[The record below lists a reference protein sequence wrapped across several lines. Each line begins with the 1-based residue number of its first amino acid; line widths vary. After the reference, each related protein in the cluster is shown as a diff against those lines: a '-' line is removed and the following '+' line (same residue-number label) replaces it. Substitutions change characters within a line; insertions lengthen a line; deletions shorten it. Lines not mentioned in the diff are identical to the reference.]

1 MLGRRWIGVAQGLT
15 IERHVVRAAL
25 SRHPVAVEC
34 ARAAEEIT
42 GEVADVVIFEEG
54 RGFIVAS
61 SSPSVMQPR
70 RLWASEAALSDE
82 DHVAFDERSLSAA
95 VVDAS
100 GAIVGAVTVHGSG
113 NAPRLCGA
121 VASLA
126 RLVSLA
132 VAAETADVES
142 NGNRATAM
150 LDGLRD
156 AVIVL
161 DADLNIVWVNRA
173 SGSLVGRS
181 PAEMIGRSAAAFIHP
196 DDLATTLNA
205 LLRVKEGLE
214 TYRVNVRIL
223 RPDGTYESV
232 DVTGVDQSDHPLIG
246 GVVMSA
252 RSADIQGEMEL
263 SVERASRMADA
274 IVNGL
279 HDGIVAVDQFG
290 AITMVNDITRSMF
303 GLEQDTPPALFR
315 LTEFRVIDGDGT
327 PVDLEL
333 DPRLTFD
340 TSFELG
346 LRVDNSE
353 LDERHLT
360 VNRQTI
366 LNSDGERLGSIL
378 VFHDVTAIKEA
389 AASLRHQALHDQLT
403 GLPNRR
409 QLEER
414 LADLESSDSSIS
426 VAACFIDLDG
436 FKLINDNYGH
446 GIGDEMIKIAAQRL
460 EQVLRRSD
468 LLIRQGGD
476 EFVALQLGTT
486 DAVEVLAVADRL
498 RAALG
503 HPFHI
508 EGHRFDLTA
517 SVGVAITTSTGV
529 DVDLLLRRADIALY
543 AAKTRGRNRVELF
556 DQALA
561 DAVEVEAAQ
570 QKFLRDALREERL
583 VMYFQ
588 PLVQAHS
595 EIITGYEAL
604 ARIRTVDG
612 EVVGPDSFLA
622 AHLPA
627 DLMYAL
633 DTAAFDQ
640 SCAAA
645 AELALIA
652 PDAPPYVA
660 CNLSATTLSHPGLI
674 DMIVNTAARHMVPP
688 SRICLEVTESAAFS
702 SGPIAFESLGVLHRG
717 GFKIALDDF
726 GTGYSSLVHLRDLP
740 IDTVKVD
747 RSFVSRLADH
757 GSERAIVTAITALAR
772 NLGLGVV
779 AEGVETVE
787 DLTHAEAIGFDTMQ
801 GWYYSKAVPLGDVL
815 APGFHVADA

>member
-1 MLGRRWIGVAQGLT
+1 VVESGQKIGRHA
-15 IERHVVRAAL
+15 VRIAL

-34 ARAAEEIT
+34 ARAASEFT
-42 GEVADVVIFEEG
+42 GEGADVVIFEEG

-61 SSPSVMQPR
+61 STSTVMQPR
-70 RLWASEAALSDE
+70 RLVASEDALAVGDLLVG
-82 DHVAFDERSLSAA
+82 DDQSLSAA
-95 VVDAS
+95 VVDGS
-100 GAIVGAVTVHGSG
+100 GAVVGAVTVHGSCTSPG
-113 NAPRLCGA
+113 SLGA

-126 RLVSLA
+126 RLVSLT
-132 VAAETADVES
+132 VATETADAELSES
-142 NGNRATAM
+142 RATAV

-161 DADLNIVWVNRA
+161 DTEFNVMWANRA

-181 PAEMIGRSAAAFIHP
+181 PTELVGRSGIEFIHP
-196 DDLATTLNA
+196 DDLEITMNA
-205 LLRVKEGLE
+205 LVRLHDGLE
-214 TYRVNVRIL
+214 MYRINVRIL
-223 RPDGTYESV
+223 RPDGTYELV
-232 DVTGVDQSDHPLIG
+232 NVMGVDQSDNPAVG
-246 GVVMSA
+246 GAVMSL
-252 RSADIQGEMEL
+252 RSAD
-263 SVERASRMADA
+263 VENEIEISDERSTRMADA
-274 IVNGL
+274 IVTGL
-279 HDGIVAVDQFG
+279 HDGIVATDQFG
-290 AITMVNDITRSMF
+290 AITLVNDIARSMF
-303 GLEQDTPPALFR
+303 GCGRERPPASFR
-315 LTEFRVIDGDGT
+315 LTDFRVIDDDGA
-327 PVDLEL
+327 PIDLET
-333 DPRLTFD
+333 DPRLTFGS
-340 TSFELG
+340 SFELG
-346 LRVDNSE
+346 LRVESTERDQ
-353 LDERHLT
+353 RHLT
-360 VNRQTI
+360 VNRQI
-366 LNSDGERLGSIL
+366 VLSGDGETLGSIL

-414 LADLESSDSSIS
+414 LADLESLDSPVN

-446 GIGDEMIKIAAQRL
+446 STGDEMIKIAAQRL

-476 EFVALQLGTT
+476 EFVALQLGPA

-498 RAALG
+498 RVALG

-517 SVGVAITTSTGV
+517 SIGVATTTSVDV
-529 DVDLLLRRADIALY
+529 DVDLLLRHADIALY
-543 AAKTRGRNRVELF
+543 AAKSRGRNRVELF

-561 DAVEVEAAQ
+561 DAVEMEAAQ
-570 QKFLRDALREERL
+570 QQFLRDALREERL

-595 EIITGYEAL
+595 ETILGYEAL
-604 ARIRTVDG
+604 ARIRMADG
-612 EVVGPDSFLA
+612 EIVGPDMFLA
-622 AHLPA
+622 PHLPA

-633 DTAAFDQ
+633 DSAAFDQ

-645 AELALIA
+645 AELALMM
-652 PDAPPYVA
+652 PDLPPYVA

-674 DMIVNTAARHMVPP
+674 DMVVNTTTRHLVQ
-688 SRICLEVTESAAFS
+688 SSQICLEVTESAAFS
-702 SGPIAFESLGVLHRG
+702 SGPIAFDNLTILHG
-717 GFKIALDDF
+717 SGFKVALDDF

-757 GSERAIVTAITALAR
+757 GSERAIVAAITTLAR

-779 AEGVETVE
+779 AEGVETAE
-787 DLTHAEAIGFDTMQ
+787 DLVHAEEIGFDTMQ
-801 GWYYSKAVPLGDVL
+801 GWYYSKAVPLGEVL
-815 APGFHVADA
+815 APGFLVAHA